1 MSLTLNL
8 LTFSKRENST
18 KVPSSAQ
25 ISGGRELSVLL
36 KDATSV
42 YNPTFVLRT
51 SDPHTFNYAYC
62 PDFGKYYFIRDWVSD
77 HDLWNCICEEDVL
90 ATFRSQIRSSSQYVL
105 RASARWNDNIVD
117 NLYPTNV
124 NITYQ
129 MSDLI
134 YPFGAA
140 VAEGYFVIS
149 VLSGENV
156 DKIGA
161 LDYYYMTSIQF
172 KGLMMSLMGDDPA
185 YFDIDTGDLSYGVQ
199 KALVNPIQYITE
211 CYWIP
216 YLPGMG
222 GTSVTSIKVGWWEIN
237 INATRISSFLSAYR
251 KTLLDTTMTL
261 PKHPLTATRGRYL
274 NTQPYT
280 FYTLWSQIFGSLQ
293 LDANMLTAGTALRFN
308 VAGDLHGSV
317 CLRVSIAGA
326 GTETIICTEYRS
338 VKVPLAIG
346 QINNDPMGFMNSI
359 ASTVNPIGG
368 LLQGDIGGIAG
379 TVSGI
384 TGAIQSMYPKASGGG
399 SNGSMAAGYD
409 TMILQ
414 CEFHYPVDEDIP
426 DRGRPLCERAVL
438 STLGASATASGY
450 VLCSEANIS
459 TSGTKQEDQQI
470 VNYLNAGAFIE

>member
-18 KVPSSAQ
+18 KVPTSAQ

-36 KDATSV
+36 KDSTSI

-51 SDPHTFNYAYC
+51 SDPHLFNYAYC
-62 PDFGKYYFIRDWVSD
+62 PSFGKYYFIRDWVSD

-90 ATFRSQIRSSSQYVL
+90 ATFSSTIKSSSQYVL
-105 RASARWNDNIVD
+105 RSSARWHDNIVD
-117 NLYPTNV
+117 SLYPTNV
-124 NITYQ
+124 NITYDQ
-129 MSDLI
+129 SNLI
-134 YPFGAA
+134 YPFGGA

-161 LDYYYMTSIQF
+161 LDYYYMTSSQF
-172 KGLMMSLMGDDPA
+172 KGLMMALMGDDPA

-216 YLPGMG
+216 YLPGLG
-222 GTSVTSIKVGWWEIN
+222 GTSVTSIKIGWWEIN
-237 INATRISSFLSAYR
+237 VNATRISSFLSAYR
-251 KTLLDTTMTL
+251 KTLLDTTITL

-293 LDANMLTAGTALRFN
+293 LDANMLTAATALN
-308 VAGDLHGSV
+308 ITVAGDLHGSI
-317 CLRVSIAGA
+317 CLRISIAGTGSFVA
-326 GTETIICTEYRS
+326 IEYRS
-338 VKVPLAIG
+338 VKVPMAIG
-346 QINNDPMGFMNSI
+346 QINNDPMGFINSI

-379 TVSGI
+379 TASGI

-399 SNGSMAAGYD
+399 CNGSMATGYD

-414 CEFHYPVDEDIP
+414 SEFHYQVDEDIP
-426 DRGRPLCERAVL
+426 DRGRPLCERVVL

-450 VLCSEANIS
+450 VLCSDANIT

-470 VNYLNAGAFIE
+470 VSYLNGGVFIE